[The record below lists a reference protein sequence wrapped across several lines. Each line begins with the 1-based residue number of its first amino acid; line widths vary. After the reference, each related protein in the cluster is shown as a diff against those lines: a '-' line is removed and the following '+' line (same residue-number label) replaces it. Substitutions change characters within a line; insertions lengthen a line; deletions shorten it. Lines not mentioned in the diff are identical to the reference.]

1 MFSFFCCDWMFHG
14 TVALGMLTLNLPPTV
29 YRVLACTCCISR
41 CWLGGGAESQ
51 QSGQGRLACNVHSA
65 EPKGSHLIIF
75 LLEPSVP
82 CQPSATEDGCK
93 WLQLFSPFF
102 KKLQFICSSLI
113 MQFQN
118 GWPSGIWLE
127 YMLTDVCPL
136 FSDFCLVRTLFPGTG
151 VIKA

>member
-51 QSGQGRLACNVHSA
+51 QSGQGGWRVMFTQLSSRAVS
-65 EPKGSHLIIF
+65 PLVIF
-75 LLEPSVP
+75 SLELSSRAVSLLVIFSLEPSVP
-82 CQPSATEDGCK
+82 CQPSVTENGRK
-93 WLQLFSPFF
+93 WLQLFSPFL

-118 GWPSGIWLE
+118 GWPSGI
-127 YMLTDVCPL
+127 
-136 FSDFCLVRTLFPGTG
+136 
-151 VIKA
+151 